1 MIPFSVGLLILF
13 GADKDDA
20 QDREYDGPQ
29 KLHAPQGRDVL
40 VERDPPAGVFFELK
54 DHEEER
60 QLGEGHGGDAVPTQQ
75 GGWEWVKAA
84 QVRVRV
90 EEEHAA
96 LHAQYGRHVG
106 GGGQGPRRDARE
118 RAGGSARQEDG
129 AHGPH
134 GGVLGHPGVQGAWG
148 PHTKEGGGGCAQVRG
163 EEVAGGRKVCSG
175 GRLVA
180 LRFLARPVLRYR
192 VVEHGEW
199 VAVLGPGGT
208 RIARLVDGHIARR
221 VAPRGVHGEP
231 YLPALRRSEVRNHDG
246 EKETEGKVA
255 FAQRPPKP
263 VLQLR
268 LAEHAH
274 AARFGLAR
282 AVAGGAYINARR
294 ECTFTRLRT
303 AMSMRRKAESTEAS
317 ISVENN
323 VIGVAA
329 GFQDPFTKTKV
340 TAESALRAVPMG
352 VPIDHA
358 KILKT
363 IEAKEKD
370 FPTKTV
376 EIVPA
381 QVYEVIGYIIR
392 MQEHT
397 EKLQW
402 VKIHSITQVPVTFVK
417 DRVAREELRTCKE
430 KLKVLLVAAEKTL
443 QNGKSLYTYLKSFT
457 QDHAKAQEFKKMHKP
472 IQEAYEHCHN
482 LVAIEAE
489 AYRIVVKENRILEDK
504 LEKDLYFRPRG
515 WHAVKGENGEI
526 HFLMSMKK
534 GKKASG
540 KRKPKTNMSKRT
552 SDSTSEG
559 VSIEGGKQKTTTKKP
574 IEKFTLEEVVSAIDD
589 NSVEEKHFASVR
601 YWARKAF
608 RKMSKGVDQM
618 DGNEV
623 KVYNYALGKGMIGK
637 SKKEGETKE

>member
-54 DHEEER
+54 DHEEEP

-221 VAPRGVHGEP
+221 VAPRRVHGEP

-255 FAQRPPKP
+255 FAKRPPKP

-274 AARFGLAR
+274 AAHSGLAR
-282 AVAGGAYINARR
+282 AMAGGAYINARR

-363 IEAKEKD
+363 IEEKNKD

-392 MQEHT
+392 MQGDPKT
-397 EKLQW
+397 QPW
-402 VKIHSITQVPVTFVK
+402 VKIHSITRVPTTFVK

-430 KLKVLLVAAEKTL
+430 HLKALLVAAEKRL
-443 QNGKSLYTYLKSFT
+443 ENGKTLYTYLKSFT
-457 QDHAKAQEFKKMHKP
+457 DDKKKASDFQKMHRG
-472 IQEAYEHCHN
+472 IQEAYEHCHD
-482 LVAIEAE
+482 LVAHEAE
-489 AYRIVVKENRILEDK
+489 AYRINVRENQNLEDK
-504 LEKDLYFRPRG
+504 LEKDRYFRPRG
-515 WHAVKGENGEI
+515 WHAVKGEDGTI
-526 HFLMSMKK
+526 SFLMSMKK
-534 GKKASG
+534 ERKASG
-540 KRKPKTNMSKRT
+540 KRKPKTKMSRR
-552 SDSTSEG
+552 SSAATSEG
-559 VSIEGGKQKTTTKKP
+559 VPGKGGKQENTTKKP
-574 IEKFTLEEVVSAIDD
+574 IEKFTLDEVANAIT
-589 NSVEEKHFASVR
+589 NKSVEERHHASVK
-601 YWARKAF
+601 YWARKAS
-608 RKMSKGVDQM
+608 RKMKEGVDKM
-618 DGNEV
+618 DSKEMEV
-623 KVYNYALGKGMIGK
+623 FNYARQHDMIRK
-637 SKKEGETKE
+637 PMEKKETKE